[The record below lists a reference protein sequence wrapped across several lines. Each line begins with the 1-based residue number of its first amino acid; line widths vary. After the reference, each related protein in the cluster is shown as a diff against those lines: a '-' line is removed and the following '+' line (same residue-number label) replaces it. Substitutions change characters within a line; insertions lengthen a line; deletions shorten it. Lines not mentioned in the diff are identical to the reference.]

1 MEGEFAKDRS
11 IQKIH
16 HRETQHSLH
25 GIKSDVVM
33 SAKKQDRFMKEQRRE
48 MEEVRKNIS
57 ALVDLA
63 NKKGDIPKD
72 VTAISGISTAS
83 MTMSRSTEDYDFSP
97 RTRRSRTAFEPPSPS
112 KLPALSSSEH
122 SFNNDG
128 AMSEQAEINIL
139 RQQNAELVKRL
150 EEEIQKKESV
160 TVEKRQT
167 EKQLNIFTD
176 PRKRK
181 IEAVNPVQSK
191 QSASERKAE
200 MQYLERRK
208 SGLMEQMHG
217 RKLLESER
225 VQTSRPTTRSR
236 TRAAKPK

>member
-1 MEGEFAKDRS
+1 
-11 IQKIH
+11 
-16 HRETQHSLH
+16 
-25 GIKSDVVM
+25 
-33 SAKKQDRFMKEQRRE
+33 
-48 MEEVRKNIS
+48 
-57 ALVDLA
+57 
-63 NKKGDIPKD
+63 
-72 VTAISGISTAS
+72 

-97 RTRRSRTAFEPPSPS
+97 RTRRTAFEPPSPS
-112 KLPALSSSEH
+112 KLPALSSSEN

-128 AMSEQAEINIL
+128 AMSEFRL

-225 VQTSRPTTRSR
+225 VQTSCPTTRSR